1 MSRPPFVPLIL
12 TLAAAASVAG
22 PPPVCGQ
29 PYPEPRAETGGRAA
43 PDLHALFEEHWEWTL
58 RTNPVFAGY
67 LGDARFNDR
76 WPDVSPDA
84 LRERHEERQAFL
96 ARAEAIDPA
105 GLPAADRLNR
115 RLFLAD
121 LGSTID
127 EWDTGWHLLPLS
139 AREGIQDAG
148 SVADALTFETPEQF
162 RNWTARMRAFPE
174 YMTQTLGLLDE
185 GIKTGRTHA
194 RVVMDRV
201 PGQIRAQIVEDPE
214 RSLFYKPFRD
224 MPASIP
230 ADEAEQLRED
240 ARAAI
245 REEIVP
251 AYETMLA
258 FFESRY
264 LPACYEEV
272 GIHQWPAVPGRFLD
286 GKGSYAVLAR
296 KFTTTDLTP
305 DQIHEIGLSEVER
318 IRGEMEG
325 VMKEVGFGGT
335 FAEFLVSLREN
346 PDFYYGTAEEL
357 IDGYRT
363 IIRSVDP
370 KLAEQFGT
378 LPRIPYDVQA
388 IPAHIAPDTTTAYYR
403 EPAADGSRPGT
414 FFVNLYKPES
424 RPKYE
429 MEALALHEAVP
440 GHHLQIA
447 RAIELGDLPN
457 FRRFGGTTAY
467 IEGWALYSEQLGDE
481 LGLYTDP
488 YSRFGQ
494 LTYEMWRA
502 IRLVVD
508 TGMHDRGWSRERAIE
523 FFLANAA
530 KTRLDVVNEI
540 DRYIAWPGQAL
551 AYKIGELKI
560 TALRRRAEAALGDR
574 FDVKAFHD
582 AVLDQ
587 GPVPLD
593 VLEETIDA
601 WIAEQRP

>member
-1 MSRPPFVPLIL
+1 MPRPPFARLFLAL
-12 TLAAAASVAG
+12 TATVAAA
-22 PPPVCGQ
+22 PPPDD
-29 PYPEPRAETGGRAA
+29 AA
-43 PDLHALFEEHWEWTL
+43 ADEERVGSPAVAALHALFAEHWEWTL
-58 RTNPVFAGY
+58 RTSPVYASY
-67 LGDARFNDR
+67 LGDSRYADR
-76 WPDVSPDA
+76 WPDVSLDA
-84 LRERHEERQAFL
+84 LRERHGQRVAFL
-96 ARAEAIDPA
+96 ERAGAIDPDD
-105 GLPAADRLNR
+105 LPAAERLNR

-121 LGSTID
+121 VGSTVE
-127 EWDTGWHLLPLS
+127 EWETGWHLLPLS

-148 SVADALTFETPEQF
+148 SVADALPFETTGQF
-162 RNWTARMRAFPE
+162 EAWLARMRAFPE

-185 GIKTGRTHA
+185 GIATGRLHA
-194 RVVMDRV
+194 RVVMDRL
-201 PGQIRAQIVEDPE
+201 PGQIRAQIVEDPR

-224 MPASIP
+224 MPGSIP
-230 ADEAEQLRED
+230 DGEQARLRGEAED
-240 ARAAI
+240 VI
-245 REEIVP
+245 RDSIVP
-251 AYETMLA
+251 AYEKMLA

-264 LPACYEEV
+264 LPACYEKV
-272 GIHQWPAVPGRFLD
+272 GIYQWPAVPGRFVD
-286 GKGSYAVLAR
+286 GKESYAFFAR

-305 DQIHEIGLSEVER
+305 DQIHEIGLTEVNR
-318 IRGEMEG
+318 IRGEMEA
-325 VMKEVGFGGT
+325 VMGEVGFGGT
-335 FAEFLVSLREN
+335 FAEFLDSLRTD
-346 PDFYYGTAEEL
+346 PRFYYESADEL

-370 KLAEQFGT
+370 KLSEQFGT

-403 EPAADGSRPGT
+403 EPSADGSRPGT

-447 RAIELGDLPN
+447 RAMELGDLPN
-457 FRRFGGTTAY
+457 FRRYGGPTSF

-502 IRLVVD
+502 VRLVVD

-523 FFLANAA
+523 FFLSNAA

-551 AYKIGELKI
+551 AYKVGELKI
-560 TALRRRAEAALGDR
+560 NELRRRAEAELGDR
-574 FDVKAFHD
+574 FDVRAFHD

-587 GPVPLD
+587 GAVPLD
-593 VLEETIDA
+593 VLEELIDA
-601 WIAEQRP
+601 WIAGRRP